1 MKKRFTF
8 KCWNCNR
15 KFSLFMEITE
25 QQTLTVFCPFCDS
38 ECLVDL
44 KPYPPKKVVLR
55 GEGES
60 EQGTEERELPEVL
73 PTQKP
78 AATDETIHE

>member
-8 KCWNCNR
+8 KCWNCKR

-25 QQTLTVFCPFCDS
+25 QQTLMVFCPFCDS

-55 GEGES
+55 GEGEA
-60 EQGTEERELPEVL
+60 EQGSQERELPEVL

-78 AATDETIHE
+78 AGTNETVHE